1 MILKKFI
8 KEFKMPERL
17 KNFYTYLSA
26 DNILCRTCGLNEQ
39 QIILSLMNLVA
50 GESPSLDISNA
61 ITEVEKREAL
71 FSTVI
76 APGLA
81 VPHARISTIDKPLVA
96 MACCPDGIIWHGQ
109 KVKILVLLLTPVSE
123 PNLHLQLMAALAKD
137 FGAEDAINQVAALSN
152 PAAVIEYFRSKE
164 VVMVDYLTAK
174 EVMRENVKTLLDTDT
189 LLHAINTFSTSPAEE
204 FPVVDKNG
212 NLKGIVSL
220 TDLLRHCLPEHMLWM
235 EDLSGIYKMQPFAEM
250 LKNACT
256 TSIAKVMNQDFI
268 TVSEDVPAV
277 QLAKLF
283 LTDGIRCLAVINKEG
298 RLSGIV
304 KLKEFCAKFFWE

>member
-1 MILKKFI
+1 
-8 KEFKMPERL
+8 MPEKL

-26 DNILCRTCGLNEQ
+26 DNILCNTCGLNEQ
-39 QIILSLMNLVA
+39 QIILSLTNLA
-50 GESPSLDISNA
+50 AKDAPELDIQNA
-61 ITEVEKREAL
+61 IEEIEKREAL

-81 VPHARISTIDKPLVA
+81 VPHARLTTIDKPLIA
-96 MACCPDGIIWHGQ
+96 MACCPQGINFHNQ
-109 KVKILVLLLTPVSE
+109 QVKILVLLLTPLSE

-137 FGAEDAINQVAALSN
+137 FSAEDAIDRVAKFTV
-152 PAAVIEYFRSKE
+152 PQDVIEYFRSKE

-174 EVMRENVKTLLDTDT
+174 EVMRENVKTFLDTDT

-204 FPVVDKNG
+204 FPVVDKDG

-283 LTDGIRCLAVINKEG
+283 LTDGIRCLVVINHEG

>member
-1 MILKKFI
+1 MKDYV
-8 KEFKMPERL
+8 KELKMPERL
-17 KNFYTYLSA
+17 KNFYNYLSA
-26 DNILCRTCGLNEQ
+26 DNILCNTCGLNEQ
-39 QIILSLMNLVA
+39 QIILSLMNLA
-50 GESPSLDISNA
+50 AKESNALDISDA
-61 ITEVEKREAL
+61 IAEVEKREAL

-81 VPHARISTIDKPLVA
+81 VPHARITTIDKPLVA
-96 MACCPDGIIWHGQ
+96 MACCPTGIIWHGQ
-109 KVKILVLLLTPVSE
+109 QVKILVLLLTPVSE

-137 FGAEDAINQVAALSN
+137 FAAEDAINQVANFSN
-152 PAAVIEYFRSKE
+152 PADVIEYFRSKE

-189 LLHAINTFSTSPAEE
+189 LLHAINTFSTSPSEE

-220 TDLLRHCLPEHMLWM
+220 TDLLKHCLPDHMLWM
-235 EDLSGIYKMQPFAEM
+235 DDLSGIYKMQPFAEM

-283 LTDGIRCLAVINKEG
+283 LTDGIRCLAVIDKNGK
-298 RLSGIV
+298 LSGIV

>member
-1 MILKKFI
+1 MILKLFI
-8 KEFKMPERL
+8 KEIEMSEKM
-17 KNFYTYLSA
+17 KNFYTYLLA
-26 DNILCRTCGLNEQ
+26 DNILCNTCGLNEDQ
-39 QIILSLMNLVA
+39 LILSLMNLIA
-50 GESPSLDISNA
+50 KDAPALDIPNA
-61 ITEVEKREAL
+61 IEEVEKREAL

-81 VPHARISTIDKPLVA
+81 VPHARISNIDKPLVA
-96 MACCPDGIIWHGQ
+96 MSCCPEGINFHNQ

-123 PNLHLQLMAALAKD
+123 PNLHLQLMAALAQD
-137 FGAEDAINQVAALSN
+137 FTAEDAIDKVANITS
-152 PAAVIEYFRSKE
+152 PDEVIEYFRSKE

-174 EVMRENVKTLLDTDT
+174 EVMRPNVRTFLDTDT

-283 LTDGIRCLAVINKEG
+283 LTDNIRCLIVINKEG
-298 RLSGIV
+298 KLSGIV

>member
-1 MILKKFI
+1 
-8 KEFKMPERL
+8 MPEKL
-17 KNFYTYLSA
+17 KNFYTCLSA
-26 DNILCRTCGLNEQ
+26 DNILCNTCGLNEQ
-39 QIILSLMNLVA
+39 QIILSLTNLA
-50 GESPSLDISNA
+50 AKDAPELDIQNA
-61 ITEVEKREAL
+61 IEEIEKREAL

-81 VPHARISTIDKPLVA
+81 VPHARLTTIDKPLIA
-96 MACCPDGIIWHGQ
+96 MACCPQGINFHNQ
-109 KVKILVLLLTPVSE
+109 QVKILVLLLTPLSE

-137 FGAEDAINQVAALSN
+137 FSAEDAIDRVAKFTV
-152 PAAVIEYFRSKE
+152 PQDVIEYFRSKE

-174 EVMRENVKTLLDTDT
+174 EVMRENVKTFLDTDT

-204 FPVVDKNG
+204 FPVVDKDG

-283 LTDGIRCLAVINKEG
+283 LTDGIRCLVVINHEG

>member
-1 MILKKFI
+1 M
-8 KEFKMPERL
+8 
-17 KNFYTYLSA
+17 KNFYTYLLA
-26 DNILCRTCGLNEQ
+26 DNILCNTCDSDGDR
-39 QIILSLMNLVA
+39 IIRSLIDLASKQSV
-50 GESPSLDISNA
+50 SLDIPEA
-61 ITEVEKREAL
+61 IEEIEKREAL

-96 MACCPDGIIWHGQ
+96 MACCPNGINFHNQ
-109 KVKILVLLLTPVSE
+109 QVKVLVLLLTPLSE

-137 FGAEDAINQVAALSN
+137 FSAEDAIDKVAKISN
-152 PAAVIEYFRSKE
+152 PDEVIEYFRSKD

-174 EVMRENVKTLLDTDT
+174 EVMRPDVKTFLDTDT

-220 TDLLRHCLPEHMLWM
+220 TDLLRHCLPDHMLWM

-283 LTDGIRCLAVINKEG
+283 LTDGIRCLIVINKAG
-298 RLSGIV
+298 KLSGIV

>member
-1 MILKKFI
+1 
-8 KEFKMPERL
+8 MPEKM
-17 KNFYTYLSA
+17 KNFYTYLLEN
-26 DNILCRTCGLNEQ
+26 NILCNTCNMNGTTL
-39 QIILSLMNLVA
+39 ISKLMNILA
-50 GESPSLDISNA
+50 GQCNSLDA
-61 ITEVEKREAL
+61 EDAAKEVEKREAL

-81 VPHARISTIDKPLVA
+81 VPHARISSIDKPLVA
-96 MACCPDGIIWHGQ
+96 MACCPDGIDFHGQ
-109 KVKILVLLLTPVSE
+109 NVKIIVLLLTPIAE

-137 FGAEDAINQVAALSN
+137 FSEENAISQVAKSATPSDVLT
-152 PAAVIEYFRSKE
+152 YFKNQE

-174 EVMRENVKTLLDTDT
+174 EVMRENVITLYDTDT
-189 LLHAINTFSTSPAEE
+189 LLQAINSFSSSPAEE
-204 FPVVDKNG
+204 FPVIDKNG

-220 TDLLRHCLPEHMLWM
+220 TDLLRHCLPENMLWM
-235 EDLSGIYKMQPFAEM
+235 EDLSSIYKMQPFAEM

-256 TSIAKVMNQDFI
+256 TKISEIMNQDFI

-283 LTDGIRCLAVINKEG
+283 LTDGIRCLVVINKDG
-298 RLSGIV
+298 KLSGIV